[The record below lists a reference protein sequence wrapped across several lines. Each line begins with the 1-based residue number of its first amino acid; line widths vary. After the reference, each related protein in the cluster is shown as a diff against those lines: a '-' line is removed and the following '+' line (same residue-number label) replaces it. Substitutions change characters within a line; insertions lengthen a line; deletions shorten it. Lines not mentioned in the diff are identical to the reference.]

1 MNKLADRIEAEIE
14 NINKTLEKLPNH
26 KKLPYLSVL
35 ELAGVAA
42 LIHNY
47 YNGIENILKQ
57 ILRYE
62 KVRIPSGSSWH
73 KDLLNLV
80 EDNNIISSET
90 KKNLIDYL
98 AFRHFFSH
106 SYALDLYHTKMEPL
120 VKNIHT
126 IFEKFQIEIDNKIQ
140 RLIKEI

>member
-1 MNKLADRIEAEIE
+1 MEKLADRIEAEIE

-26 KKLPYLSVL
+26 KKLHYLSVL

-42 LIHNY
+42 LLHNY

-57 ILRYE
+57 ILSYE
-62 KVRIPSGSSWH
+62 KVTIPSGSSWH
-73 KDLLNLV
+73 KDLLNLA

-90 KKNLIDYL
+90 KNNLIDYL

-106 SYALDLYHTKMEPL
+106 SYALDLYHTKMKPL
-120 VKNIHT
+120 VQNIHAKYK
-126 IFEKFQIEIDNKIQ
+126 KFQIEIDKKIT
-140 RLIKEI
+140 LLTKEI